1 MLAYWCNFI
10 CTSMNSNNDR
20 KKHAA
25 HKVAKMRLNSA
36 ENSGLLNTPPATR
49 NSKND
54 DKSL

>member
-1 MLAYWCNFI
+1 MI
-10 CTSMNSNNDR
+10 E
-20 KKHAA
+20 KKHTA
-25 HKVAKMRLNSA
+25 HKVAKVRLNSA